1 MKLYLGTPL
10 GSILNCEIN
19 KITVECLDGYHTL
32 LPRHVDFVS
41 ALKPGIVIYTNNKNE
56 EKYVACHQGIVVKRG
71 TAVTITT
78 HHAVLGNTLD
88 ELKTVILQEF
98 KRDDEKR
105 KELNSAM
112 ARLELGLL
120 RGFKQLKDG
129 EINDGI

>member
-1 MKLYLGTPL
+1 MKLYMGTPL

-19 KITVECLDGYHTL
+19 KIIVECLDGYHTL
-32 LPRHVDFVS
+32 LPKHIDFVS
-41 ALKPGIVIYTNNKNE
+41 AIKPGIVIYTDNKNE
-56 EKYVACHQGIVVKRG
+56 EKYAACHQGIIVKKG
-71 TAVTITT
+71 AAVTITT
-78 HHAVLGNTLD
+78 RHAILGNTLD

-120 RGFKQLKDG
+120 RGFKQLNDG
-129 EINDGI
+129 EINGGI